1 METYA
6 LPYVK
11 QIASGNLLYDAR
23 SSNQHCDN
31 LARWDQVEG
40 GREVQREG
48 THVYLWL
55 IPVVYGRNQHNNY
68 KAIILQLKINK
79 F

>member
-11 QIASGNLLYDAR
+11 QIAGGNLLDDAR
-23 SSNQHCDN
+23 SSNQHCDS
-31 LARWDQVEG
+31 LALGWKEG
-40 GREVQREG
+40 GKFKGKG

-55 IPVVYGRNQHNNY
+55 IPVDVWQ
-68 KAIILQLKINK
+68 KPAQ
-79 F
+79 